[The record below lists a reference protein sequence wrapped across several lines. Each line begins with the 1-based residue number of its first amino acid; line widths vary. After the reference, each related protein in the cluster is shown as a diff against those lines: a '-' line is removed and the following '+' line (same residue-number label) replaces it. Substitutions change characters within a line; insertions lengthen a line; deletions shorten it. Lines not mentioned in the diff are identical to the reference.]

1 MHHAMLANAMYIESS
16 TSAGVAVIRMTNPAK
31 KNAMSTA
38 MLEELVAAIRSSA
51 NDDAADAVVIVGSGD
66 VFSAGADISEQV
78 DDDGAIH
85 RMELFCHL
93 YEAVTRH
100 PKPTVAAISG
110 PAVGG
115 GAEMATGCDLRVG
128 DPTARFRFPGAAFG
142 IPIGSARL
150 PLLIGLSHA
159 KDLLMT
165 TRMVDAEEAL
175 RMGLLNRLVPSE
187 ELENVALELASAM
200 ARNPGAIT
208 QKRLLDEVSGLSAR
222 LMQENRG
229 LMRWQMSQDATPEP

>member
-1 MHHAMLANAMYIESS
+1 MLAHAMYIESS
-16 TSAGVAVIRMTNPAK
+16 TSAGVAMIRMTNPAK
-31 KNAMSTA
+31 KNAMNTT

-51 NDDAADAVVIVGSGD
+51 NGEAVDAVVIIGSGG
-66 VFSAGADISEQV
+66 VFSAGADISEHV
-78 DDDGAIH
+78 DDAGAAQ

-110 PAVGG
+110 PAIGG

-165 TRMVDAEEAL
+165 TRTVDADEGL
-175 RMGLLNRLVPSE
+175 RMGLLNRLVAAD
-187 ELENVALELASAM
+187 ELETVAVELASAM
-200 ARNPGAIT
+200 AKNPGATT
-208 QKRLLDEVSGLSAR
+208 QKRLLDEISDLSAR
-222 LMQENRG
+222 LMHENRG
-229 LMRWQMSQDATPEP
+229 LMRWQGSQRSTPDP